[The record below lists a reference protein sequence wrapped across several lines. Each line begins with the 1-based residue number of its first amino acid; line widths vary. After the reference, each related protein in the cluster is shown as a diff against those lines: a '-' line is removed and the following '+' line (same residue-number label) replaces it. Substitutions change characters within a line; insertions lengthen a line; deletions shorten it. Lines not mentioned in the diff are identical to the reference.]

1 LGRVQRPDGTHLDEV
16 FGETMAREKLIP
28 RLREKYFDAL
38 DEMNQTRC
46 RSVVDM
52 TLDLDLCRVSQ

>member
-1 LGRVQRPDGTHLDEV
+1 
-16 FGETMAREKLIP
+16 
-28 RLREKYFDAL
+28 LRDKFFDAL